1 MDLHFCNHYLG
12 DGNPPTNRY
21 CRNCPY
27 SNVACDN
34 LWYLVLRLAQSGNGH
49 AVIVRGTNAVLFPN
63 PNNSDLVG
71 LKVNASWNLSKED
84 FLHFIATGHAK
95 MGRAHQRQDPDSS
108 PSLTRQ
114 EPYVQAILEMLGGRN
129 IPEVI
134 ALRHFQQFRNVQQ
147 TQQVPQNIHV
157 PQQKPKTL
165 REEIVERLETE
176 KSNLRSIQSPEAV
189 FKMGIINQMI
199 KMIYSGKSKY
209 AVTDWLNKKSRSSGA
224 DVRPLVREAYLIIS
238 DFDF

>member
-1 MDLHFCNHYLG
+1 MDLNFCTHYIG

-21 CRNCPY
+21 CRNCAN

-34 LWYLVLRLAQSGNGH
+34 LWYLVLRLAQSANGNP
-49 AVIVRGTNAVLFPN
+49 VIVRGTNSVLFSN
-63 PNNSDLVG
+63 PNNRDLVG

-134 ALRHFQQFRNVQQ
+134 TVRRFQQVQQ
-147 TQQVPQNIHV
+147 NLHTIP
-157 PQQKPKTL
+157 QKPKTL
-165 REEIVERLETE
+165 REEIVIRLETE
-176 KSNLRSIQSPEAV
+176 KDKLRSIQSPEAV

>member
-1 MDLHFCNHYLG
+1 MDLHFCIHYIG

-21 CRNCPY
+21 CRNCPN
-27 SNVACDN
+27 SHIACDN
-34 LWYLVLRLAQSGNGH
+34 LWNRVLSLAQSGNGLP
-49 AVIVRGTNAVLFPN
+49 VIVRGTNAILFPN
-63 PNNSDLVG
+63 PNNQDLVG

-95 MGRAHQRQDPDSS
+95 MGRAHQRQDPESS

-114 EPYVQAILEMLGGRN
+114 EPYVQAILEMLGGWN

-134 ALRHFQQFRNVQQ
+134 AVRHFQQFRQVQQ